1 MSSGRIAVTGL
12 GLVTAVGATRESTWS
27 SLIEGRCGIRDVTL
41 FDTTG
46 YRSRCGAEIETF
58 DLSGLSS
65 FERRRWSRS
74 DQLAVVATGEA
85 LDDAG
90 LRVDGID
97 PGRVGVLLGAGTGDL
112 LRNEDYL
119 FTMIDRGIDRA
130 RPTRIHNHFTSSPT
144 DVVATRFGFEGLRT
158 TVVSACSSS
167 SIAIGYAADLIRAG
181 RLDAAVCGGSDAL
194 SRLTFSGFNAL
205 RLMDPAPC
213 RPFDAS
219 RAGMN
224 IGEGAGILVL
234 EDLEHARRRNASI
247 YAELAGYSLT
257 CEAFHATAPEPEG
270 HAIADTIRQALETS
284 RTSLDEVDHVNAHGT
299 ATQQNDRAEA
309 RGLQRVFGER
319 ARRLPVTSI
328 KSMVGHCLG
337 AAGAVEAVVAALTV
351 ARGVIPPTIHHGETD
366 GDCAVDIVANAA
378 REMPVR
384 CVVSTSLAFG
394 GNDAA
399 IVMRSVG

>member
-1 MSSGRIAVTGL
+1 MSSGRIAVTGI
-12 GLVTAVGATRESTWS
+12 GLITAVGSTRESTWA
-27 SLIEGRCGIRDVTL
+27 SLIEGRCGIGDVTL
-41 FDTTG
+41 FDTAG
-46 YRSRCGAEIETF
+46 YRSRCGAEIASF
-58 DLSGLSS
+58 DVSGLSPY
-65 FERRRWSRS
+65 ERRRWSRS
-74 DQLAVVATGEA
+74 DQLAVVASAEA
-85 LDDAG
+85 LEDAG
-90 LRVDGID
+90 LDGHVLD
-97 PGRVGVLLGAGTGDL
+97 RSRVGVLLGAGTGDL
-112 LRNEDYL
+112 LRNEDYY
-119 FTMIDRGIDRA
+119 FTLLDRGIDHA

-144 DVVATRFGFEGLRT
+144 DVVATRFGLEGLRT

-181 RLDAAVCGGSDAL
+181 RLDAAICGGSDAL

-205 RLMDPAPC
+205 RLMDSSPC
-213 RPFDAS
+213 RPFDAG

-224 IGEGAGILVL
+224 IGEGAGMLLL
-234 EDLEHARRRNASI
+234 EDWEAARARGASI

-270 HAIADTIRQALETS
+270 HAIASTIRQALETS
-284 RTSLDEVDHVNAHGT
+284 GTTPDGVDHVNAHGT
-299 ATQQNDRAEA
+299 ATPQNDRAEA

-337 AAGAVEAVVAALTV
+337 AAGAVEAAVAALTV
-351 ARGVIPPTIHHGETD
+351 ARGVIPPTINHAETD
-366 GDCAVDIVANAA
+366 GECAIDVVANTA
-378 REMPVR
+378 REVPVR

-399 IVMRSVG
+399 IVFRAVR